1 MIHSNDM
8 LDYGHK
14 IIEAFINST
23 FSSEHLKISDDAAND
38 YTLKGVNNFIQKIEL
53 MAEKIN
59 YHHQLVMQKSLL
71 IPKIQM
77 KTKKL

>member
-1 MIHSNDM
+1 M

-14 IIEAFINST
+14 IIEAFINGT
-23 FSSEHLKISDDAAND
+23 FSSEHLKKSDDAATND
-38 YTLKGVNNFIQKIEL
+38 YTLKGVNSFIQKIEL
-53 MAEKIN
+53 MAKKIN

>member
-14 IIEAFINST
+14 IIEAFINGT
-23 FSSEHLKISDDAAND
+23 FSSEHLKKSDDAAND

-53 MAEKIN
+53 MAKKIN